1 MFYVSPLLAVP
12 AIAVFLS
19 IGAELAR
26 VWLQQAFTHL
36 CVYIRVSILKG
47 LLRQSQAVMLYTQYI
62 FIMRAWPD
70 IDSWFIKPKA
80 TAVYQFSKPKSLSV
94 AYFSVYLCYLFFF
107 FFSCWNVHTFRGF
120 LAGALC
126 CISRVCCHG
135 NRRSTNGSRKSW
147 RRSGKKHRGRWQR
160 RRGST
165 MKRCVCVCAYAHK

>member
-19 IGAELAR
+19 ISAELAR

-94 AYFSVYLCYLFFF
+94 AYFSVYLCYLVFFF
-107 FFSCWNVHTFRGF
+107 FLLKCTHLQRIFSW
-120 LAGALC
+120 
-126 CISRVCCHG
+126 
-135 NRRSTNGSRKSW
+135 GSLLYFPCLLPW
-147 RRSGKKHRGRWQR
+147 
-160 RRGST
+160 
-165 MKRCVCVCAYAHK
+165 